1 MVVIK
6 SQQSP
11 VSGQPS
17 TIFSQEIPA
26 LSDIPSVEELL
37 RKELQSNDPFIH
49 RALTHLAASGGKLLR
64 PLLVLTVAKAVD
76 ARIPPPVTLA
86 CAIELVHLASLLH
99 DDVVDEAPRRRGRK
113 TVNHLWGDKI
123 SVLLGDY
130 LYARASELIAEHD
143 HPEMTRALSIAIRQ
157 MSEGQMRESRERFNF
172 GLDEK
177 TYLEIIGKKTA
188 ALISC
193 ACEVGALAANAS
205 REVRFAFRD
214 FGRSLGIAFQVIDD
228 ALDFAFPG
236 ETATGK
242 PPLDIL
248 RGNIT
253 LPIIRAQAMLSP
265 AQRTALSRAIL
276 ADPPK
281 LSRVRRLVKSSG
293 ALSVCRRRA
302 ETDAFQ
308 ALTFL
313 PEKSEAF
320 PVFER
325 IARFVVERRK

>member
-1 MVVIK
+1 MAVIK
-6 SQQSP
+6 SQPSAISIQQSD
-11 VSGQPS
+11 
-17 TIFSQEIPA
+17 FSSD
-26 LSDIPSVEELL
+26 LSLVEDVLK
-37 RKELQSNDPFIH
+37 KELQSNDPFIH
-49 RALTHLAASGGKLLR
+49 RMLTHLAASGGKKLR
-64 PLLVLTVAKAVD
+64 PLLVLTVARVVD
-76 ARIPPPVTLA
+76 ARIPPPVMLA

-130 LYARASELIAEHD
+130 LYARASEMIAEHD

-177 TYLEIIGKKTA
+177 TYFEIIGKKTA
-188 ALISC
+188 ALIAC
-193 ACEVGALAANAS
+193 ACEVGALAADAS

-214 FGRSLGIAFQVIDD
+214 FGRSLGVAFQVIDD
-228 ALDFAFPG
+228 SLDFSSNG
-236 ETATGK
+236 GTATGK

-253 LPIIRAQAMLSP
+253 LPVIRAQAMLSP
-265 AQRTALSRAIL
+265 SQRTELSRAIL

-281 LSRVRRLVKSSG
+281 LSRVRRLVKASG
-293 ALSVCRRRA
+293 ALSVCQRRA

-308 ALTFL
+308 ALAFL
-313 PEKSEAF
+313 PQGLETSA
-320 PVFER
+320 VFER
-325 IARFVVERRK
+325 IARFVVERRR